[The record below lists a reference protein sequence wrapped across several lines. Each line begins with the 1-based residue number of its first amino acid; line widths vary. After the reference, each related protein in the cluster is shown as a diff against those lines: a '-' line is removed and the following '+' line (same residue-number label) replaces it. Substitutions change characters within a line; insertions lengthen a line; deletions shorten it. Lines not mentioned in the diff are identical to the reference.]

1 MTKDYKDDILHL
13 NTQDRKREKEKR
25 ERRES
30 ERESKRQQIKAL
42 TYHNK
47 KL

>member
-25 ERRES
+25 ERKVRE
-30 ERESKRQQIKAL
+30 
-42 TYHNK
+42 
-47 KL
+47 

>member
-25 ERRES
+25 ERVRE
-30 ERESKRQQIKAL
+30 
-42 TYHNK
+42 
-47 KL
+47 